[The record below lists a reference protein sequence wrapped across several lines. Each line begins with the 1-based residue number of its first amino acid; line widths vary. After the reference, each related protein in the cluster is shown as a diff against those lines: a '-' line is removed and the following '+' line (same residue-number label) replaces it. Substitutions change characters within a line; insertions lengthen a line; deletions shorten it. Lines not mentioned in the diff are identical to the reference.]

1 MTNFNSFEKKYF
13 SLLKNRYPGRH
24 EALAQVLLLESTL
37 ELPKPTEHFLSDLH
51 GEYIAFT
58 HVLRNASGVLRRYID
73 ELFPEKSEEDKNLL
87 ATILYYPEKKLADLK
102 EKMDEDGY
110 CRLLKET
117 LADLIVVAKR
127 VATKYD
133 HEQIESTLPPSRK
146 KILNLLLL
154 EDSASRHKKS
164 YVASLYDNMIALG
177 EAECYIKDLADLSVR
192 YVVETVHIIGDI
204 YDRGEDA
211 EKIMDQLAGDD
222 RVDIQWGNHDIAWIG
237 AAAGNFAL
245 AANVIRIALRYNVLS
260 TIEDGYGINLL
271 PLFRYAEHYTAKEPF
286 FTKSPG
292 PDDHVNESIAK
303 LHKAMAILQFKAEG
317 QLIRRHPAYDMNNM
331 LHLENL
337 DLQNNTVTVEG
348 KEYSL
353 LDGDFP
359 TVDPRDPYAFT
370 KEESEVAERIRQSF
384 LTSEKLQSHIRTMI
398 EKGSMYKIQNGNLL
412 FHGCIPMKED
422 GHFESVK
429 LLGAPLEGRALLDAM
444 DEKVRRAFY
453 ERTEDDVDFLFYLWC
468 GKHSPLFGKERITTF
483 ERYFIAEDETHV
495 ERKNPYYPLRE
506 KEEVADR
513 ILKAFGIDDVRGKII
528 NGHTPVKKRKGE
540 NPIKAGGKVV
550 VIDGGFAHAY
560 RKTTGTAGYT
570 LISNSYGILLATHEP
585 IRHEDT
591 YIRENIDMTS
601 SLEFITKYDTRRLV
615 RDTDEGARAMDQIAD
630 LKTLADSY
638 GD

>member
-1 MTNFNSFEKKYF
+1 
-13 SLLKNRYPGRH
+13 
-24 EALAQVLLLESTL
+24 
-37 ELPKPTEHFLSDLH
+37 
-51 GEYIAFT
+51 
-58 HVLRNASGVLRRYID
+58 
-73 ELFPEKSEEDKNLL
+73 
-87 ATILYYPEKKLADLK
+87 
-102 EKMDEDGY
+102 
-110 CRLLKET
+110 
-117 LADLIVVAKR
+117 
-127 VATKYD
+127 
-133 HEQIESTLPPSRK
+133 
-146 KILNLLLL
+146 
-154 EDSASRHKKS
+154 
-164 YVASLYDNMIALG
+164 
-177 EAECYIKDLADLSVR
+177 
-192 YVVETVHIIGDI
+192 
-204 YDRGEDA
+204 
-211 EKIMDQLAGDD
+211 
-222 RVDIQWGNHDIAWIG
+222 
-237 AAAGNFAL
+237 
-245 AANVIRIALRYNVLS
+245 
-260 TIEDGYGINLL
+260 
-271 PLFRYAEHYTAKEPF
+271 
-286 FTKSPG
+286 
-292 PDDHVNESIAK
+292 
-303 LHKAMAILQFKAEG
+303 
-317 QLIRRHPAYDMNNM
+317 
-331 LHLENL
+331 
-337 DLQNNTVTVEG
+337 
-348 KEYSL
+348 
-353 LDGDFP
+353 
-359 TVDPRDPYAFT
+359 
-370 KEESEVAERIRQSF
+370 
-384 LTSEKLQSHIRTMI
+384 
-398 EKGSMYKIQNGNLL
+398 MYKIQNGNLL

-513 ILKAFGIDDVRGKII
+513 ILKAFGIDDMRGKII

-601 SLEFITKYDTRRLV
+601 SLEFITEYDTRRLV